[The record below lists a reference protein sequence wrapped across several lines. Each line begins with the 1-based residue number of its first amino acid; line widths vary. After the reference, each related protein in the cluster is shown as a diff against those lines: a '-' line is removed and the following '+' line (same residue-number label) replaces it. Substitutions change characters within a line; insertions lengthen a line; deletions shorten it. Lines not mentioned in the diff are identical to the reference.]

1 MRLIGEMLDGDELS
15 NAFLSNYK
23 YLKNYMESPAQFPP
37 EGNRILFWNKEQIVT
52 GVIEYNDK
60 FIKHIYT

>member
-52 GVIEYNDK
+52 GVIE
-60 FIKHIYT
+60 